1 MKRINPRYF
10 VLIAF
15 KFVIIVIL
23 GLAKE
28 VFETTI
34 GPIIGVQYK
43 VVSYLYCGVRMLTYH
58 LKASRRFVFRQFIEL
73 KGKFYSCQVQTKSKQ
88 LQERTNTNGSRLVDT
103 IVVCESRSN
112 AGRKQAVW
120 GKTIRAAGDR
130 GTVTGH
136 GVRVQG
142 CGQRHGQSASSG
154 GRDNG
159 TEAGD
164 GGRGWS

>member
-1 MKRINPRYF
+1 
-10 VLIAF
+10 
-15 KFVIIVIL
+15 
-23 GLAKE
+23 
-28 VFETTI
+28 
-34 GPIIGVQYK
+34 
-43 VVSYLYCGVRMLTYH
+43 MLTYH
-58 LKASRRFVFRQFIEL
+58 LKASQRFVFRLFIEL
-73 KGKFYSCQVQTKSKQ
+73 KGTFYSCQVQTKSKQ
-88 LQERTNTNGSRLVDT
+88 LQERTNTKGSRLVDT

-142 CGQRHGQSASSG
+142 CGQRLGQSASSG

-159 TEAGD
+159 TETGD
-164 GGRGWS
+164 GGRGWRS